1 MIHGGCM
8 NRKNLNV
15 HRIVIVLL
23 ATGNAAATL
32 LYNRLLMLIR
42 RCNMQSTIN
51 LDAVLVRPAGISLE
65 EGMAALKCDTKR
77 LLRTKSETMSYLCE
91 ETVTY
96 GEVLATVVGLVALMA
111 VMALSGFIAGGEVM

>member
-1 MIHGGCM
+1 
-8 NRKNLNV
+8 
-15 HRIVIVLL
+15 
-23 ATGNAAATL
+23 
-32 LYNRLLMLIR
+32 
-42 RCNMQSTIN
+42 MQSTIN
-51 LDAVLVRPAGISLE
+51 LDAVQVRPAGISLE
-65 EGMAALKCDTKR
+65 EGMAALKLETKR